1 MRVITV
7 GRASDNDVVIQDPKV
22 SRHHAQI
29 VQQDDGCIYLIDLES
44 SNGTFVNGNRVYGR
58 YYLHIGDSVR
68 VNHHII
74 DWQKYFEP
82 KKMRNTL
89 WVIVLSILVILGV
102 IGTIIYFINDNRN
115 FYSYANSK
123 SHQYSQSVGS
133 RSNLTG
139 NTINPVYHNRN
150 SVENYNSSNSSST
163 TPNKKATATN
173 PRSGYDYY
181 SQESRQTLPTLQQ
194 LKGDLIGRKLTEPQP
209 GYHSQNWYW
218 VIEAGEIQSI
228 SIKNQYYNGNSYVYS
243 LDLSLHAIDGTGVT
257 HRFMCDF
264 VYAKQ
269 GDNWM
274 PSVLKSKELEIVRTY
289 LYDDCI
295 TSEKKGWPG
304 EYEVEFTNRCDIDL
318 VVGGICQI
326 EYSNEGWQKF
336 SCVVPANGKKSIGG
350 LFIGSIDR
358 YKIHFVERGD

>member
-1 MRVITV
+1 MRIITV

-29 VQQDDGCIYLIDLES
+29 VQQDDGSICLIDLES

-58 YYLHIGDSVR
+58 CYLHIGDSVR
-68 VNHHII
+68 VYHHII

-82 KKMRNTL
+82 KKTRNTL
-89 WVIVLSILVILGV
+89 WVIVLAILVILGV
-102 IGTIIYFINDNRN
+102 IGTIIYFINDNKN

-123 SHQYSQSVGS
+123 SDQYSQSVGS
-133 RSNLTG
+133 RSNLAV
-139 NTINPVYHNRN
+139 NTIKPICQNRN
-150 SVENYNSSNSSST
+150 SGVYSNSSNSSFT
-163 TPNKKATATN
+163 TENNATDAD
-173 PRSGYDYY
+173 PSYGYDYY
-181 SQESRQTLPTLQQ
+181 GQKARQSLPTLQQ

-209 GYHSQNWYW
+209 GYHKQDWYW
-218 VIEAGEIQSI
+218 MIEAGEIQNI
-228 SIKNQYYNGNSYVYS
+228 SIKNQYYNNNSYVYS

-257 HRFMCDF
+257 YRFMCDF
-264 VYAKQ
+264 VYTKQ
-269 GDNWM
+269 GDNWV
-274 PSVLKSKELEIVRTY
+274 PSVLKSKGLEIVRTY

-304 EYEVEFTNRCDIDL
+304 EYEVEFTNSCDIDL
-318 VVGGICQI
+318 VVGGICQL
-326 EYSNEGWQKF
+326 EFSNKGWQKF

-350 LFIGSIDR
+350 LFIGSINK

>member
-1 MRVITV
+1 MMRVISI
-7 GRASDNDVVIQDPKV
+7 GRASDNDVVIRDPKV

-29 VQQDDGCIYLIDLES
+29 AQQNDGRICLIDLES

-58 YYLHIGDSVR
+58 CYLHIGDSVR
-68 VNHHII
+68 VYHHII

-82 KKMRNTL
+82 KKTRNTL
-89 WVIVLSILVILGV
+89 LVIVMAILVILGV
-102 IGTIIYFINDNRN
+102 TGSIIYFIND
-115 FYSYANSK
+115 SKKHYACADIK

-150 SVENYNSSNSSST
+150 SVVNNNSSNSSST
-163 TPNKKATATN
+163 TPNNATATN
-173 PRSGYDYY
+173 PSYGYDYY
-181 SQESRQTLPTLQQ
+181 GQKARQSLPTLQQ

-209 GYHSQNWYW
+209 GYYSQDWCW
-218 VIEAGEIQSI
+218 MIEAGEIQNI
-228 SIKNQYYNGNSYVYS
+228 SIRNQYYNGNSYVYS

-257 HRFMCDF
+257 HRIMCDF
-264 VYAKQ
+264 VYTKQ
-269 GDNWM
+269 GNNWV

-295 TSEKKGWPG
+295 TSEKKGWPHV
-304 EYEVEFTNRCDIDL
+304 YVEFTNNCDIDL
-318 VVGGICQI
+318 VVGGVYQL
-326 EYSNEGWQKF
+326 EYSNKGWQKF
-336 SCVVPANGKKSIGG
+336 SCVVPANGKKVLGVYLSV
-350 LFIGSIDR
+350 DR